1 MSILNKNT
9 LLRIKYTSQENE
21 SDGKI
26 YYFPLF
32 VYEYLCAMNVAFQTT
47 KYHAYYSS
55 LKYGNELADLI
66 IHTDKLWNYHSSTF
80 ALQYDH
86 ISSSSHFGHQ

>member
-1 MSILNKNT
+1 MTMFILDKNT

-21 SDGKI
+21 SDGKR

-32 VYEYLCAMNVAFQTT
+32 VYENLCAMNVAFQTT

-55 LKYGNELADLI
+55 LKYGNEYADLI
-66 IHTDKLWNYHSSTF
+66 IHIDKLGNHNSSTYFCF
-80 ALQYDH
+80 AV
-86 ISSSSHFGHQ
+86 

>member
-1 MSILNKNT
+1 MNT
-9 LLRIKYTSQENE
+9 TVRHLSL
-21 SDGKI
+21 
-26 YYFPLF
+26 LF
-32 VYEYLCAMNVAFQTT
+32 VYEYVCAMNVAFQTT

-55 LKYGNELADLI
+55 LKYGNEYADLI

-86 ISSSSHFGHQ
+86 ISSSSHFGHQWVLATILCNASSQFSS